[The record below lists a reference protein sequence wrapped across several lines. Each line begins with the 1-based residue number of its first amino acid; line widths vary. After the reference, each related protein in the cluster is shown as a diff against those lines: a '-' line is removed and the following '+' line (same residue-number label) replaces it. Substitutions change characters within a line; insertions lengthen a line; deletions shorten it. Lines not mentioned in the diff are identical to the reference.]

1 MDWKSIWPLN
11 PDILTSLEA
20 ELYRADM
27 VENPTANLGF
37 STTATTKKLLG
48 CD

>member
-1 MDWKSIWPLN
+1 MA
-11 PDILTSLEA
+11 A
-20 ELYRADM
+20 ESGYINIFGSGTMADM